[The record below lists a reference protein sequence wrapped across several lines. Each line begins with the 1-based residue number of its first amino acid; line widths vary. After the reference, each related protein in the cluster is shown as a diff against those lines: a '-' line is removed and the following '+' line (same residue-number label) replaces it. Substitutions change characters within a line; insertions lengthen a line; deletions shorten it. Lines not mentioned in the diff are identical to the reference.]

1 VVACLSG
8 FLFDNR
14 NPIVLLLFRFCG
26 VWVALR
32 SIAATFTAY
41 SLGDNDGNLV
51 TCFCVALGFV
61 FVFDLLDCCLCGLIV
76 LFSHVVARA
85 WLLFDS
91 FGFK

>member
-1 VVACLSG
+1 MAV
-8 FLFDNR
+8 
-14 NPIVLLLFRFCG
+14 
-26 VWVALR
+26 R

-41 SLGDNDGNLV
+41 SLGDNEGNLV
-51 TCFCVALGFV
+51 TCFCVALG

-76 LFSHVVARA
+76 LFSHVVVQA